1 MEYEV
6 HLVNTDT
13 MVVTACHAHKLKA
26 KLLFLKEEIYA
37 VLTKE

>member
-1 MEYEV
+1 MEHEV

-13 MVVTACHAHKLKA
+13 MVVTDGHAHKLKT

-37 VLTKE
+37 IFRKE

>member
-6 HLVNTDT
+6 QRINTDT
-13 MVVTACHAHKLKA
+13 MVLTDGYAHKLKA